1 MLVVTFP
8 DPMALVTTVKMALQ
22 INPKLRVV
30 ARVHRAR
37 EADLLK
43 AMGVAELVNPE
54 YEASL
59 QFLRRVLAASG
70 WGEADF
76 KQILPMVE
84 KNREFVEFSPDD
96 KEI

>member
-8 DPMALVTTVKMALQ
+8 DPIALVTTVKTALQ

-30 ARVHRAR
+30 ARVHRTR

-43 AMGVAELVNPE
+43 AMGVVELVNPE

-59 QFLRRVLAASG
+59 QFLKRVLATSG
-70 WGEADF
+70 WKEADF
-76 KQILPMVE
+76 KQILPIAEE
-84 KNREFVEFSPDD
+84 KPEFVEFNPD
-96 KEI
+96 EEV